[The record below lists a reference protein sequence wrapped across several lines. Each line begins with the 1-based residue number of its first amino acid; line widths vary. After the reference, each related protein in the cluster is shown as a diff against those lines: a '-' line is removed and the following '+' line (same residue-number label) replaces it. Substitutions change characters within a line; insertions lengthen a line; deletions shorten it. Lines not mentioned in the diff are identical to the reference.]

1 MKEQIIAVLRKW
13 KDKGY
18 YDFLK
23 IADEIIRI
31 AEFEELC
38 KPDYAEMHMNDS
50 VMQQNIDAALA
61 EIKAELAE
69 EKKSNKLLH
78 EAMITAEKR
87 GYDKALAESRAKM
100 PSEDIDVAE
109 MHMNDSVFKQNVN
122 DAIAEKMPSEEEWID
137 IKDRMPES
145 GQCVLIYSHSGGVAE
160 GAWLSSKNHFEQWRW
175 SAVLNDVTHWFI
187 DVFLNNSEKYHNKID
202 KK

>member
-1 MKEQIIAVLRKW
+1 MT
-13 KDKGY
+13 
-18 YDFLK
+18 
-23 IADEIIRI
+23 
-31 AEFEELC
+31 
-38 KPDYAEMHMNDS
+38 
-50 VMQQNIDAALA
+50 
-61 EIKAELAE
+61 AE
-69 EKKSNKLLH
+69 EYIKDNWGEKWLSVDW
-78 EAMITAEKR
+78 TA
-87 GYDKALAESRAKM
+87 GDVVDALEEFAKMQLAGQSKM

>member
-1 MKEQIIAVLRKW
+1 M
-13 KDKGY
+13 KDKIIKI
-18 YDFLK
+18 LK
-23 IADEIIRI
+23 SHSYHHTEGVGVKSQFKYLAEIAFECCADEIMLALDQSQFTADE
-31 AEFEELC
+31 AE
-38 KPDYAEMHMNDS
+38 DYINQE
-50 VMQQNIDAALA
+50 V
-61 EIKAELAE
+61 
-69 EKKSNKLLH
+69 
-78 EAMITAEKR
+78 EKR
-87 GYDKALAESRAKM
+87 
-100 PSEDIDVAE
+100 
-109 MHMNDSVFKQNVN
+109 
-122 DAIAEKMPSEEEWID
+122 IAEKMPSEEEWID